1 MFGNSDFGR
10 TQFLLERGMDA
21 SMLRWQVI
29 NNNIAN
35 AGVPGFK
42 RSDVA
47 FESQLKRAIDSQNNN
62 TPFTAKLTN
71 KKHIPFHTP
80 ISVEGV
86 EPRIV
91 LDYQTSMRN
100 DGNGVDVEY
109 EMVQAAKTQMRYSMM
124 SSVMAR
130 NYRLIA
136 GLFR

>member
-21 SMLRWQVI
+21 TTLRWQVI

-42 RSDVA
+42 RSDVT
-47 FESQLKRAIDSQNNN
+47 FESQMRRAIDSQGN
-62 TPFTAKLTN
+62 TAPFEAKLTN
-71 KKHIPFHTP
+71 TKHIPFHTP

-86 EPRIV
+86 KPKII
-91 LDYQTSMRN
+91 LDYQTTMRN

-124 SSVMAR
+124 STVMAR